1 LLYIG
6 IYHQSMLNDLVTS
19 DKVMKAEKGE
29 GSGKREKRMRRRK
42 MGEGLTSKSLEQ
54 PTEGFHLLHH

>member
-1 LLYIG
+1 
-6 IYHQSMLNDLVTS
+6 MLNDLVTS